1 MEELKTIVDKMN
13 DLYEAIRT
21 DNQKN
26 LENKNKSA
34 AKRARKNS
42 VALSKLLVDFRKIS
56 VKANK

>member
-26 LENKNKSA
+26 LENKNKAA

-42 VALSKLLVDFRKIS
+42 VALGKLLVEFRKIS
-56 VKANK
+56 VKTNK

>member
-26 LENKNKSA
+26 LENKNKAA
-34 AKRARKNS
+34 AKRARKNT
-42 VALSKLLVDFRKIS
+42 VALGKLFVEFRKIS
-56 VKANK
+56 VEANR

>member
-42 VALSKLLVDFRKIS
+42 VALGKLLVDFRKIS

>member
-26 LENKNKSA
+26 LENKNKAA

-42 VALSKLLVDFRKIS
+42 VALGKLFAEFRKIS
-56 VKANK
+56 VEANK

>member
-1 MEELKTIVDKMN
+1 MEELKTIADKMN

>member
-26 LENKNKSA
+26 LENKNKAA